1 MKHMLYGLFI
11 ILICNTAQ
19 AQLEKGKKLV
29 GGQTNLVAVDVYNT
43 GLSLSSD
50 QYESDFGLNIFPTY
64 GWVWAHNWIIGTQ
77 TTIGFAR
84 ESH

>member
-1 MKHMLYGLFI
+1 MLYGLFI

-29 GGQTNLVAVDVYNT
+29 GGQTNLVAADGYNT

-64 GWVWAHNWIIGTQ
+64 GWV
-77 TTIGFAR
+77 
-84 ESH
+84 